1 MLAGLLS
8 KVAFGVGWSWNDNL
22 HFIVTFQSFVIVYY
36 FVSVFLIQ
44 DQVSKDKALQTVANL
59 SSAQIVSA
67 SVMKPQTPFPPP
79 VRVRR

>member
-22 HFIVTFQSFVIVYY
+22 HFIVTFQSFVIVFY
-36 FVSVFLIQ
+36 FVFVIQ

-67 SVMKPQTPFPPP
+67 SVMKAQTPFPPP

>member
-22 HFIVTFQSFVIVYY
+22 HFIVTFQSFVIVFY
-36 FVSVFLIQ
+36 FVFVIQ

>member
-22 HFIVTFQSFVIVYY
+22 HFIVTFQSLVIVFY
-36 FVSVFLIQ
+36 FVFLIQ

>member
-1 MLAGLLS
+1 MELFFSLCY
-8 KVAFGVGWSWNDNL
+8 F
-22 HFIVTFQSFVIVYY
+22 
-36 FVSVFLIQ
+36 FVSLIQ

-79 VRVRR
+79 VRVRHKHTDRHTSVFFTFWVKV

>member
-22 HFIVTFQSFVIVYY
+22 HFIVTFQRFVIVFY
-36 FVSVFLIQ
+36 FVFVIQ

>member
-22 HFIVTFQSFVIVYY
+22 HFIVTFQSFVIVFY
-36 FVSVFLIQ
+36 FVFVIQ
-44 DQVSKDKALQTVANL
+44 DQVSKDKALQTVVNL

>member
-22 HFIVTFQSFVIVYY
+22 HFIVTFQTFVIVFY
-36 FVSVFLIQ
+36 FVFVIQ

>member
-22 HFIVTFQSFVIVYY
+22 HFIVMFQSFVIVFY
-36 FVSVFLIQ
+36 FVFVIQ